1 MLTKNAKIAI
11 LVITYLLV
19 AAITYQGTSTFYVR
33 EMRKLDAGIS
43 SLSSELTVLNKE
55 IAALTKSR
63 GVLEDYTIEGR
74 EPGVEGEFQRYDIT
88 EGLISTEFCLTC
100 HSKELMS
107 DFHTPLKV
115 KAIDEENGVNPRL
128 CDTCHGSNSHDIHRI
143 LMSEKRMICQTCH
156 VRAGSFVVP
165 APKRGQLLPCEPCH
179 AQGDY
184 IKIHID
190 GEILYKGDV
199 DEQWI
204 KTRTPRLQC
213 TNCHMGRIMDLHKTS
228 AGALGAMDTLTPP
241 STAWK

>member
-11 LVITYLLV
+11 LAVTYLLV
-19 AAITYQGTSTFYVR
+19 MGITYQATSTFHVR
-33 EMRKLDAGIS
+33 EMQKQDTDIS
-43 SLSSELTVLNKE
+43 ALSSELKTLNQE
-55 IAALTKSR
+55 LAALTKSR
-63 GVLEDYTIEGR
+63 GVLDSYTIK
-74 EPGVEGEFQRYDIT
+74 GEELPTGGEWQPYDIT
-88 EGLISTEFCLTC
+88 EGMISNDFCFACHGEAQMSEF
-100 HSKELMS
+100 HIPIKI
-107 DFHTPLKV
+107 

-143 LMSEKRMICQTCH
+143 LMSDKRMICQTCH

-165 APKRGQLLPCEPCH
+165 EPKRGQILPCEPCH

-199 DEQWI
+199 DEKWM

-213 TNCHMGRIMDLHKTS
+213 TNCHMGRIMDLHRTS
-228 AGALGAMDTLTPP
+228 ATGGVGNLT
-241 STAWK
+241 STTGLWE